1 MTTPSRLLLA
11 ARPVP
16 LPVLLQH
23 AGDCL
28 AEREP
33 ARPYG
38 CYGNTYDLVLDAQGR
53 ILRIEE
59 LYHP

>member
-11 ARPVP
+11 AA
-16 LPVLLQH
+16 LLSC
-23 AGDCL
+23 AAL
-28 AEREP
+28 A
-33 ARPYG
+33 ACG
-38 CYGNTYDLVLDAQGR
+38 CYGNKYDLVLDAQGR